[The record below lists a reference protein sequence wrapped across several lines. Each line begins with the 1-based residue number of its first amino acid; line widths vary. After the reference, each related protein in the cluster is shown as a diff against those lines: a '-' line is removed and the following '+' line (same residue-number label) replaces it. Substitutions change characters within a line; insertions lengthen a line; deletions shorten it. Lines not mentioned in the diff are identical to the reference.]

1 MKIYTKQ
8 GDSGLTSLI
17 GGERVFKTDSRVE
30 AYGTVDELTA
40 YVAMLADLLDREEG
54 LTHYVAELRKILSV
68 GMTVEALLAVGE
80 GGKGK
85 VLPLA
90 PEHVFELETAI
101 DRMQEEVPPITK
113 FTLPGGH
120 PILSMCHICRTVS
133 RRAEREALR
142 AARDHEGIDPEVKR
156 WLNRLSDYFYLLG
169 RRLTME
175 LQVEEVEWIP

>member
-40 YVAMLADLLDREEG
+40 YVAMLADLMQREGALEE
-54 LTHYVAELRKILSV
+54 YVAELRTML
-68 GMTVEALLAVGE
+68 GEAMTVEALLAVGE
-80 GGKGK
+80 GGEDK
-85 VLPLA
+85 VQPLSEEA
-90 PEHVFELETAI
+90 VMRLEAAI
-101 DRMQEEVPPITK
+101 DRMQGEVPPITK

-120 PILSMCHICRTVS
+120 PILSMCHICRTVA
-133 RRAEREALR
+133 RRAERETLR
-142 AARDHEGIDPEVKR
+142 ADRDHGIDHSVKP

-169 RRLTME
+169 RRLTVALE
-175 LQVEEVEWIP
+175 VEEVEWIP

>member
-40 YVAMLADLLDREEG
+40 YVAMLADLMQREGALEE
-54 LTHYVAELRKILSV
+54 YVAELRTML
-68 GMTVEALLAVGE
+68 GEAMTVEALLAVGE
-80 GGKGK
+80 GGEDK
-85 VLPLA
+85 VQPLSEEA
-90 PEHVFELETAI
+90 VMRLEAAI
-101 DRMQEEVPPITK
+101 DRMQSEVPPITK

-120 PILSMCHICRTVS
+120 PILSMCHICRTVA
-133 RRAEREALR
+133 RRAER
-142 AARDHEGIDPEVKR
+142 DHGIDPSVKP

-169 RRLTME
+169 RRLTVALE
-175 LQVEEVEWIP
+175 VEEVEWIP